1 MLVRDIMSTPTIAI
15 TSDASIAEAAATM
28 ASRGFTSLP
37 VTDREGRLLGL
48 LTEADLVGGITA
60 AGEGR
65 SDPDTGV
72 MLTHRPHLVAA
83 LMRPSPVVT
92 GPGIDV
98 VDLAET
104 MVARQVRSVPV
115 LADGK
120 LVGIVT
126 LQDLVRVLAS

>member
-37 VTDREGRLLGL
+37 VTDQDGRLLGL
-48 LTEADLVGGITA
+48 LTEADIVSGVTA

-72 MLTHRPHLVAA
+72 MLTHRPNLVAA
-83 LMRPSPVVT
+83 LMRPAPVVT
-92 GPGIDV
+92 SPGIGV
-98 VDLAET
+98 FDLAET
-104 MVARQVRSVPV
+104 MVARQLRSVPV
-115 LADGK
+115 LSGGK

-126 LQDLVRVLAS
+126 LRDLIRVLAN